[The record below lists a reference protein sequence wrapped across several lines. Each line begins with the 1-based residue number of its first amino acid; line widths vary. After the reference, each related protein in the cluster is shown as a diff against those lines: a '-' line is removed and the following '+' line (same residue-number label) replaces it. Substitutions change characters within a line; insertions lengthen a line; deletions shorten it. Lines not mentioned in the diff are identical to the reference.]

1 MITDKQQSSPRL
13 GFIGMGAMG
22 SRMAGR
28 LLAAGYDLTVYNRER
43 ERTRMLEQRGAKVA
57 ATPGELASRA
67 DIILSSVA
75 DDAAVENVMTGSDG
89 ALAAARLGT
98 TFIEMST
105 ISPAMSRR
113 LYEMALGKGVSVLDS
128 PVSGSTP
135 QAEQGQLVIFVGGEK
150 TVYDRCQPILG
161 VLARESFYMGPS
173 GSGVTMKLC
182 VNTLLGLGMQALA
195 EAITLGLKAGL
206 QRERLLEVLGGT
218 VVLSPSQKSKLENV
232 LKGVYPPTFPL
243 RLMFKDFGLILDTAM
258 HLAAAMP
265 ITAAAQQVCA
275 VEFARQS
282 AAGRDEDF
290 SSVVRTMEQMA
301 GV

>member
-1 MITDKQQSSPRL
+1 MTTDKQQSSARL

-57 ATPGELASRA
+57 ATPRELASRA

-113 LYEMALGKGVSVLDS
+113 LYEVALGKGVSVLDS

-150 TVYDRCQPILG
+150 TVYDRS
-161 VLARESFYMGPS
+161 E
-173 GSGVTMKLC
+173 
-182 VNTLLGLGMQALA
+182 
-195 EAITLGLKAGL
+195 
-206 QRERLLEVLGGT
+206 ERRVGKECRSRW
-218 VVLSPSQKSKLENV
+218 SP
-232 LKGVYPPTFPL
+232 Y
-243 RLMFKDFGLILDTAM
+243 
-258 HLAAAMP
+258 H
-265 ITAAAQQVCA
+265 
-275 VEFARQS
+275 
-282 AAGRDEDF
+282 
-290 SSVVRTMEQMA
+290 
-301 GV
+301 